1 MDKLDG
7 VTQSPCQDR
16 SIVDELVDMI
26 GYVLYVPTAISG
38 PIVVYRKYHKGVS
51 VGSMYKRFFLDF
63 LGIRYPIFIMEK
75 LLLNTIQTTCN
86 FLIGWYL
93 WGCGSRYEI
102 TLVMGFHYMV

>member
-7 VTQSPCQDR
+7 VTQSSCQQDR

-51 VGSMYKRFFLDF
+51 VGSTYKRFLR
-63 LGIRYPIFIMEK
+63 LSK
-75 LLLNTIQTTCN
+75 
-86 FLIGWYL
+86 
-93 WGCGSRYEI
+93 
-102 TLVMGFHYMV
+102 